1 MFQTRPIRPD
11 APVRREATL
20 PVYENSS
27 KFRFVN
33 RATELLYRV
42 ARAILLTLCVCIYI
56 YRPTDFNGDMSE
68 EDVTYREVA
77 RAKYTI
83 VRILTGFHF
92 GLRTVLPDGNETLSS
107 FRRRGIKRVAV
118 PKSSAVYITTTVA
131 GGTLLQRGIAYT
143 EFTIACTHAP
153 CPLAA
158 CPYIISVKGA
168 TTDIIISL
176 SVARG
181 VLASDAIS

>member
-1 MFQTRPIRPD
+1 LSTGPPSCFTAWLGRSDSP
-11 APVRREATL
+11 
-20 PVYENSS
+20 
-27 KFRFVN
+27 
-33 RATELLYRV
+33 
-42 ARAILLTLCVCIYI
+42 CVCVCVDQ
-56 YRPTDFNGDMSE
+56 RDSDKGRRDFNGDMSE

-92 GLRTVLPDGNETLSS
+92 GLRTLLPDGNETLSS